1 MMGICEHILGEA
13 GVRSYIINKLLD
25 LLNNRIRYY
34 LKSFKSSFSFTFNE
48 FFEEEIKDSNGA
60 ICLYNNC
67 SGAEMKKIDMAISFA
82 FVDIIKLHRQI
93 NYNICFYDE
102 ILDSSLDNKNLENLL
117 HFISEQNK
125 INNKAIY
132 IITHKN
138 DITLPDIN
146 EIIVMEKRGGF
157 TRKLEN

>member
-1 MMGICEHILGEA
+1 
-13 GVRSYIINKLLD
+13 
-25 LLNNRIRYY
+25 
-34 LKSFKSSFSFTFNE
+34 
-48 FFEEEIKDSNGA
+48 
-60 ICLYNNC
+60 
-67 SGAEMKKIDMAISFA
+67 MAISFA

-125 INNKAIY
+125 INNKEIY